1 MKTHETNSVCS
12 YWLEYYAVFILAVIT
27 PAWIYFTGESFF
39 LANMLEFAEVP
50 LGNESGLTAPTFKPL
65 ALLAILLFTRR
76 AFRLGDLAGDPRHS
90 IRQKTHHSE
99 PRPGAEGKKIA
110 LAMLGMG
117 PCCRCFASWCRWF
130 FYWPHPYTQIVLYLA
145 ILSCC

>member
-1 MKTHETNSVCS
+1 VKNARNKLS
-12 YWLEYYAVFILAVIT
+12 LFLLAGILPLFFILAVIT

-50 LGNESGLTAPTFKPL
+50 LGNESGLTYR
-65 ALLAILLFTRR
+65 LLNCWRCWRYSIYPPGFSP
-76 AFRLGDLAGDPRHS
+76 GDLAGDPRHS

-117 PCCRCFASWCRWF
+117 LLLPLFRFLVPLVFTGRILIPRSF
-130 FYWPHPYTQIVLYLA
+130 FYLA